1 MGKLCQILQFFK
13 SVHFCLFIPKT
24 LDKLLFI
31 ESDVS
36 FEFEFEKLNTSI
48 IREAFQNNMFNERK

>member
-1 MGKLCQILQFFK
+1 MEKLSQILQFFK
-13 SVHFCLFIPKT
+13 SVHSCLIIPKT